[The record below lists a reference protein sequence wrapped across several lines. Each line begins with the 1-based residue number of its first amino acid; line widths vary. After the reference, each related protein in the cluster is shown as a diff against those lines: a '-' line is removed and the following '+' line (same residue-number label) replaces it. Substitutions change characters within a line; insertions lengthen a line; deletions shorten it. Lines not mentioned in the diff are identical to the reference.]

1 MNQFRYCFVYRESPA
16 YCDSITVPLILNRE
30 RQRESD
36 PHLAEQKLKFKANDA
51 QFKDT
56 NYLLESNLEIT
67 EWHRNVVYSQ
77 TVWKDKILSS
87 LNLEYHMALC
97 QLRRQSCFQHQRS
110 KNCWTYLKL
119 NYSIWFRWC
128 VWDLSLLPLRGNEFM
143 SIPFIFNLC
152 KECLITFKLS
162 FYFNWNV
169 DKYIDHNLRL

>member
-67 EWHRNVVYSQ
+67 E
-77 TVWKDKILSS
+77 
-87 LNLEYHMALC
+87 
-97 QLRRQSCFQHQRS
+97 
-110 KNCWTYLKL
+110 
-119 NYSIWFRWC
+119 
-128 VWDLSLLPLRGNEFM
+128 
-143 SIPFIFNLC
+143 
-152 KECLITFKLS
+152 
-162 FYFNWNV
+162 
-169 DKYIDHNLRL
+169 